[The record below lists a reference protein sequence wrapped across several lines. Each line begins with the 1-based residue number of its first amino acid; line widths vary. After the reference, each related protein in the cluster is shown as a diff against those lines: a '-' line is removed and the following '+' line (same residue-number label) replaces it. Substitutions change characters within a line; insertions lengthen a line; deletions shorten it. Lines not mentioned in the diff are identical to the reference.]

1 MPREGFYHGNALE
14 AWRLSARGT
23 DSKVNTLAVRL
34 ADELR
39 LLANPAAFYERVSSV
54 VGEELGVRHCR
65 FIPAGGRD
73 AASPTAAPGEICLP
87 VNTVNEKTIG
97 YLAGFPAQ
105 GGKRTAV
112 AASRLERAAGLLA
125 GPLEVALTIDSMR
138 EALSTNEL
146 TGLYTQRL
154 FRRRLLE
161 EVARAKRH
169 GRTFAVGLLDVDRL
183 ALFNEMAG
191 WAAGDEVLVNLANSL
206 TTTLRASDF
215 VARLGGDEFGVIMME
230 TGRAGGALCL
240 KRAISDFSGRCMLVH
255 GQVYSVPGVTYGV
268 GSYPSDGEDPVRML
282 AMATRRMVQR
292 QTRVVGDSGSGR
304 VIHLAPPQA
313 D

>member
-1 MPREGFYHGNALE
+1 M
-14 AWRLSARGT
+14 
-23 DSKVNTLAVRL
+23 KVNMLAVRL
-34 ADELR
+34 AHELR
-39 LLANPAAFYERVSSV
+39 LVANPAAFYERVSSV
-54 VGEELGVRHCR
+54 VGEELAVHHCR
-65 FIPAGGRD
+65 FIPISGRD
-73 AASPTAAPGEICLP
+73 GVPPTAAAGEICLP
-87 VNTVNEKTIG
+87 VNTADERTIG
-97 YLAGFPAQ
+97 YLTGFPAK
-105 GGKRTAV
+105 GGKSASVTA
-112 AASRLERAAGLLA
+112 ARLERAAALLA

-138 EALSTNEL
+138 EALSMDEL

-169 GRTFAVGLLDVDRL
+169 GRTFAVGLIDVDHL
-183 ALFNEMAG
+183 ALFNELAG
-191 WAAGDEVLVNLANSL
+191 WAAGDEVLVNLSNSL

-230 TGRAGGALCL
+230 TGRTGGTLCL

-255 GQVYSVPGVTYGV
+255 GQVYSVPSVAYGV
-268 GSYPSDGEDPVRML
+268 GAYPADGEDPVRML

-292 QTRVVGDSGSGR
+292 QTRVGGDSGSGR
-304 VIHLAPPQA
+304 VIQLAPPQA